1 MARWGLLALLA
12 LTFDASAVQWS
23 ASSHK
28 VLRGDYDGDGALDT
42 YLQAKPR
49 PITLAMPGMLQLVVP
64 RSQHDVLLL
73 QDGRGG
79 YSVLTPI
86 DRARLQTVVWQP
98 AAMQM
103 LPGDF
108 NGDGRADLLLR
119 PERSGEDGV
128 LLTLDASST
137 ASVVQLLNSRELGI
151 ELSAEAGYE
160 LSWRDVDRD
169 GKADLVFSKPGLE
182 AEVLLGSALGLAV
195 AAPYAEVGIPLDG
208 TPARASVWGLAE
220 GDSQVTL
227 DGRLAYSL
235 PVAVPAGINDVQ
247 PALAFTYQM
256 SSADSFLGEGW
267 GLSGLMSVHRCGA
280 TIDQDGYSGLPSG
293 SAVDK
298 LCLDGQRLQL
308 VSGGEWQP
316 GSVYRTEIETFN
328 KIALLGS
335 ASEPYFELRTR
346 SGWIFTLGR
355 TPASRLTPVGGKSLA
370 WQVDTAEDRQ
380 GNQYKVSYSSAG
392 GLLLPTSI
400 DYATGRIR
408 FEYRD
413 REFPLAQYALGGEL
427 ANRSL
432 LDRVVVEADSGARL
446 REYRLGYQYSAN
458 TRKPRIIFIQH
469 CAQNQCLD
477 PVRFEYQS
485 QPAELADLGLQPT
498 PKPMFS
504 NVISVEE
511 PTDWNGDGINDLLT
525 ATYDRISVALGS
537 AHGLASP
544 QQVVTPAAGFNLLT
558 ATAVDGDGDGKQ
570 EVLYLSAK
578 TGSPNLLQWNYVD
591 ANGRVELVAQW
602 SVPDLSTVLT
612 NYTGTVPVGQRVL
625 MTAAKAQALDFTH
638 DGRQD
643 LLLPING
650 FWQLYENRAGAT
662 PRFVDSKRFAS
673 VAVSAADAPW
683 FEPFALEGD
692 GKWQLLT
699 TINNGGSQAYAVL
712 PVPRQGVVK
721 SSQKISL
728 GIATERSVLLDAN
741 ADGLLD
747 FAVPNASNQI
757 LLYLNKGG
765 PLGVG
770 SFQSVNT
777 GLSSLGIFSPAGT
790 RRDSENYLPK
800 VIDYDGD
807 GLQDLLFIDHTSK
820 RYELLRSTGTSFARV
835 STGLPVPIAVES
847 YNSAAPNCVQ
857 YMTQRASMLE
867 QIRKAP
873 TAGAKALYTMVLEVT
888 DARCEYIAPGPL
900 TAPHHS
906 LIGDWTGD
914 GRADL
919 LLAAQNNDR
928 IVWRLYRQAHS
939 QGEWLKEITD
949 SLGRQSR
956 IEYASIQ
963 DPAVYQGESGGQFPI
978 LNWRGPRYMVAGLQ
992 QSNGVGGFNET
1003 RYQYRDAK
1011 VHLLGRGFLG
1021 FAQVISEDVTRQR
1034 QLTRHLH
1041 QAFPLLGISHKEE
1054 LKQGAAL
1061 LSRTSQQWSSSSS
1074 FAGKVHFPYMESSL
1088 QESFEG
1094 GQPVSAT
1101 RRSLTM
1107 DSQFGNLLD
1116 ERIEEAG
1123 TASGPALR
1131 TTQVTRQYSNDESAW
1146 LLGFVTEENT
1156 RISADGQTISR
1167 RHGYRAQSGSLL
1179 LAEEN
1184 LYLDEPALQQN
1195 ILYQRDARG
1204 RLTQLSRSGPSFT
1217 ARSEQYGDH
1226 QGPWP
1231 GFKRNALGHE
1241 QRFTYEPGSGLVT
1254 RQEDANGLVSQAQ
1267 YDPFGRQRLSVEVD
1281 GSQVQRSYQNCAA
1294 ALACPAQARWAIRE
1308 RTLSAAGNQQGAPE
1322 RWQFMDE
1329 LGREVRRRHQGFSGA
1344 WVNVDSQYDALGRV
1358 VRQSEPYS
1366 QAPLYLD
1373 TSWDDQDRP
1382 VQRQL
1387 PGGAT
1392 LSFSYGASGAG
1403 GSWRQYSL
1411 SYQLN
1416 GLQTRTERRENDV
1429 LGQLIR
1435 SINALGSPLET
1446 TLDYA
1451 YSPLGNLRMTRVNG
1465 DSRTDVLMQYDS
1477 AGQRISLQDP
1487 NSGQQQ
1493 MRYDALGHLLEAT
1506 ASDGSRIVSHY
1517 DLLGRLVERND
1528 IDATGTPLEGSR
1540 WTYDSAPNGVGKLAG
1555 MGRTDQSFLQVY
1567 AYDGLSRPSLRQT
1580 TIAQGGQSFSY
1591 NDGQQYDSF
1600 SRPAITQDATGFRY
1614 ISHYNGY
1621 GYLTGESQQDTG
1633 SPLRLITEQSDR
1645 GQNTRVRYGNGVE
1658 THHEYDAATGWL
1670 ERITSGSPQGVLQQ
1684 LSYGYG
1690 QNGLLLSREDARG
1703 FSESFDYDLL
1713 QRLTSSTR
1721 SLAGQALQE
1730 RYRYD
1735 ALGNLLQNP
1744 AFAELAYGAYDAA
1757 GQAACAVVNATS
1769 PGPHAVTRS
1778 SAGYYC
1784 YDARGNQLSGPG
1796 REVRYSLYDKPLRI
1810 SSNGQHS
1817 DFSYDPERRRY
1828 LQVAD
1833 NRITVYLDE
1842 GRFEEVLDNG
1852 QRWQNSYVGGYLQV
1866 QRASGSDQL
1875 RLNYQLQDQLGS
1887 LESVADASGV
1897 LLEKRSYAPFG
1908 GLRGSDW
1915 SDTPAPL
1922 LTTRRGFTDHEH
1934 LSESGLIHM
1943 NGRVYDPSLGRFL
1956 SADIVYQDT
1965 ANAQMFNRY
1974 SYGFNSPFAGV
1985 DPTGYAWAD
1994 VWDNQRSAIYGIYSL
2009 GQSLFNSPG
2018 TTLAQTLFPNSYAA
2032 YQQTNVSYSLDATS
2046 TGFLGGAYNLGA
2058 ALAQSS
2064 VDYSLPGM
2072 LMTAGFGK
2080 INMPTYQMSA
2090 NEHVGGAAFEGVTAL
2105 LSFTK
2110 VASIGRAGS
2119 VANAATGLRTST
2131 VISAERAETFL
2142 LKNDFPVAR
2151 AKDFVDSF
2159 EGPITARLV
2168 RSNEGWLRYTDVASS
2183 KGSFLTKTQFSTP
2196 GEAVRGLYLLPE
2208 FSNSATLV
2216 QEVNSTGRSVVLEGA
2231 VKNGG
2236 VGVRQTFVID
2246 RNKFYFGIGGGY

>member
-1 MARWGLLALLA
+1 MARWGLLALVA
-12 LTFDASAVQWS
+12 LTCDAFAVQWS
-23 ASSHK
+23 ASSHS
-28 VLRGDYDGDGALDT
+28 VLKGDYDGDGRQDF
-42 YLQAKPR
+42 YLQAKAR
-49 PITLAMPGMLQLVVP
+49 PITLAMLGMPPLVVP
-64 RSQHDVLLL
+64 QHQHDVLLL
-73 QDGRGG
+73 QEGAGAYR
-79 YSVLTPI
+79 VVTPI
-86 DRARLQTVVWQP
+86 DRVQLQAVAWQST
-98 AAMQM
+98 AMQM

-108 NGDGRADLLLR
+108 NGDGRPDLLLR
-119 PERSGEDGV
+119 PEAHGEDG
-128 LLTLDASST
+128 LLLSLDAS
-137 ASVVQLLNSRELGI
+137 ARPSVAQVLNSRELGI
-151 ELSAEAGYE
+151 ELSGDAGYE
-160 LSWRDVDRD
+160 LVWRDVDRD
-169 GKADLVFSKPGLE
+169 GKADLVLSKPGVE
-182 AEVLLGSALGLAV
+182 PEVLLGSALGLRI
-195 AAPYAEVGIPLDG
+195 AAPYAEVGIPADG
-208 TPARASVWGLAE
+208 TPARASAWGVAE
-220 GDSQVTL
+220 GNSQVTL

-235 PVAVPAGINDVQ
+235 PVTLPAGINDMQ
-247 PALAFTYQM
+247 PALSFTYQM
-256 SSADSFLGEGW
+256 SAADSFLGEGW
-267 GLSGLMSVHRCGA
+267 GLSGLMSLHRCGA
-280 TIDQDGYSGLPSG
+280 TIAQDGYSGLPSG
-293 SAVDK
+293 SALDK

-316 GSVYRTEIETFN
+316 GSVYRTEIESFS
-328 KIALLGS
+328 KITLLGS
-335 ASEPYFELRTR
+335 ASEPYFEVRAR
-346 SGWIFTLGR
+346 NGWRFTLGR
-355 TPASRLTPVGGKSLA
+355 TPASRMTPVGGKTLA
-370 WQVDTAEDRQ
+370 WQLDTAEDSL
-380 GNQYKVSYSSAG
+380 GNQYTVGYSSHG
-392 GLLLPTSI
+392 GQLLPASI

-408 FEYRD
+408 LEYRD
-413 REFPLAQYALGGEL
+413 REFPLTQYALGGEM

-432 LDRVVVEADSGARL
+432 LDRVVVEADSGTRL
-446 REYRLGYQYSAN
+446 REYRLGYQHSAN
-458 TRKPRIIFIQH
+458 TRKPRISFIQH

-477 PVRFEYQS
+477 PVRFDYQS
-485 QPAELADLGLQPT
+485 QPAELIDAGLQPAT
-498 PKPMFS
+498 KSMFS
-504 NVISVEE
+504 NFLSVES
-511 PTDWNGDGINDLLT
+511 PMDWNGDGINDLLT
-525 ATYDRISVALGS
+525 VTFDRITVALGS
-537 AHGLASP
+537 ENGLGDATKVVSP
-544 QQVVTPAAGFNLLT
+544 ATGFAFLTGTPID
-558 ATAVDGDGDGKQ
+558 VDGDGTQ
-570 EVLYLSAK
+570 EILYLTVKS
-578 TGSPNLLQWNYVD
+578 GSPNLLAWHYLKSDGVSRKVVEWQASDLQSVITNI
-591 ANGRVELVAQW
+591 NGSQ
-602 SVPDLSTVLT
+602 P
-612 NYTGTVPVGQRVL
+612 PGQTIL
-625 MTAAKAQALDFTH
+625 ATAARAVALDFNH
-638 DGRQD
+638 DGRLD
-643 LLLPING
+643 LLLPAKG
-650 FWQLYENRAGAT
+650 RWQIYDNRADAASGFVESN
-662 PRFVDSKRFAS
+662 RFSN
-673 VAVSAADAPW
+673 VAVSAAGAPW
-683 FEPFALEGD
+683 FEPYALEGD
-692 GKWQLLT
+692 GRWQLLT
-699 TINNGGSQAYAVL
+699 TVTSSQQTYALL
-712 PVPRQGVVK
+712 PVPRQG
-721 SSQKISL
+721 SITAAQKVNI
-728 GIATERSVLLDAN
+728 GIAVERSVIFDAN
-741 ADGLLD
+741 GDGLPD
-747 FAVPNASNQI
+747 FAIPNASNQI
-757 LLYLNKGG
+757 QLYLNKGG
-765 PLGVG
+765 APAVTGFKL
-770 SFQSVNT
+770 VNT
-777 GLSSLGIFSPAGT
+777 GLSSVGIFAPAGL
-790 RRDSENYLPK
+790 RRDLENYLPK
-800 VIDYDGD
+800 PVDYDGD
-807 GLQDLLFIDHTSK
+807 GLQDLLYLDNASQ
-820 RYELLRSTGTSFARV
+820 RYDVLRSTGEGFQRIT
-835 STGLPVPIAVES
+835 TGVPMQLAQETF
-847 YNSAAPNCVQ
+847 NASAPGCERHLT
-857 YMTQRASMLE
+857 YRANTLA
-867 QIRKAP
+867 QIRQSNNADMK
-873 TAGAKALYTMVLEVT
+873 TLLYALLAMVDL
-888 DARCEYIAPGPL
+888 RCEYLAAGPL

-919 LLAAQNNDR
+919 LLAAQDNDR

-963 DPAVYQGESGGQFPI
+963 DPAVYQGEPGGQFPI

-1041 QAFPLLGISHKEE
+1041 QAFPLLGISHEEE

-1061 LSRTSQQWSSSSS
+1061 LSRTSQQWTSSSS

-1088 QESFEG
+1088 QESFES

-1116 ERIEEAG
+1116 ERTEEAG

-1131 TTQVTRQYSNDESAW
+1131 TTQVTRQYSNNESAW

-1179 LAEEN
+1179 VAEEN
-1184 LYLDEPALQQN
+1184 LYLNEPALQQN

-1217 ARSEQYGDH
+1217 ARSEQYGDY

-1241 QRFTYEPGSGLVT
+1241 QRFAYEAGSGLVT

-1267 YDPFGRQRLSVEVD
+1267 YDPFGRQRLNVEVD

-1329 LGREVRRRHQGFSGA
+1329 LEREVRRRHQGFSGA

-1366 QAPLYLD
+1366 QAPLYLE

-1416 GLQTRTERRENDV
+1416 GLQTRTERRENDA

-1465 DSRTDVLMQYDS
+1465 DPRTDVLMQYDS

-1528 IDATGTPLEGSR
+1528 IDAAGTPQEGSR

-1567 AYDGLSRPSLRQT
+1567 GYDGLSRPSLRQT
-1580 TIAQGGQSFSY
+1580 TIAQGGQSFNY

-1621 GYLTGESQQDTG
+1621 GYLSGESQQDTG
-1633 SPLRLITEQSDR
+1633 SPLRLITEQNDR

-1684 LSYGYG
+1684 LSYHYG

-1721 SLAGQALQE
+1721 SLAGQALQDN
-1730 RYRYD
+1730 YRYD

-1744 AFAELAYGAYDAA
+1744 AFTELDYGAYDAA
-1757 GQAACAVVNATS
+1757 GQAACAAVNAAS

-1778 SAGYYC
+1778 NAGYYC

-1810 SSNGQHS
+1810 SSNGRHS

-1852 QRWQNSYVGGYLQV
+1852 QRWQNSYIGGYLQV
-1866 QRASGSDQL
+1866 QRPPGSDQL

-1887 LESVADASGV
+1887 LESVADTSGA

-1908 GLRGSDW
+1908 GLRGADW

-1985 DPTGYAWAD
+1985 DPTGYACIGLCDWTIPFTNIPLGYELNNLSYTSPIQPFNNYLNGLFN
-1994 VWDNQRSAIYGIYSL
+1994 NQSQGARAYFGSDSL
-2009 GQSLFNSPG
+2009 GQLKYGERFESLS
-2018 TTLAQTLFPNSYAA
+2018 S
-2032 YQQTNVSYSLDATS
+2032 SYSWGVFTRTSFKQNLDSYLDGYRPQAIAQSFAEEGAWAISGLLVKKSPVGHTVAEVFERVEKVAEQ
-2046 TGFLGGAYNLGA
+2046 GRDALGRFLPKSGGEIVPGSAAEQAVWDAVKQKPGWSVIEGRVSVRNADGQLRIYDGA
-2058 ALAQSS
+2058 AVSPRGRIIGLEVKS
-2064 VDYSLPGM
+2064 G
-2072 LMTAGFGK
+2072 
-2080 INMPTYQMSA
+2080 SA
-2090 NEHVGGAAFEGVTAL
+2090 
-2105 LSFTK
+2105 
-2110 VASIGRAGS
+2110 
-2119 VANAATGLRTST
+2119 
-2131 VISAERAETFL
+2131 
-2142 LKNDFPVAR
+2142 
-2151 AKDFVDSF
+2151 
-2159 EGPITARLV
+2159 
-2168 RSNEGWLRYTDVASS
+2168 
-2183 KGSFLTKTQFSTP
+2183 TKTASQRNFDSGVSTYNP
-2196 GEAVRGLYLLPE
+2196 AVGVG
-2208 FSNSATLV
+2208 NSSGV
-2216 QEVNSTGRSVVLEGA
+2216 SVGRSLEIR
-2231 VKNGG
+2231 VP
-2236 VGVRQTFVID
+2236 
-2246 RNKFYFGIGGGY
+2246 